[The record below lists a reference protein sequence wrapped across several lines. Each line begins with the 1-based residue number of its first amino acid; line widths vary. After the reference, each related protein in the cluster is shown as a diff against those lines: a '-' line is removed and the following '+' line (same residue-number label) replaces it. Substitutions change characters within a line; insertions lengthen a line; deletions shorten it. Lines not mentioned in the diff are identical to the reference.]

1 MYDQIL
7 GKKEFEEALR
17 RRGLGEEQI
26 EIEWKRLVVI
36 FEVELAKEYFNLLDD
51 VEKKTI
57 DDKID
62 GALVGSARELEQ
74 LKLLGERMKND
85 LNKGLLLDLVRKC
98 SKLAVDL
105 YQESF
110 KI

>member
-1 MYDQIL
+1 MYDEVL

-17 RRGLGEEQI
+17 GRGLDNEQI
-26 EIEWKRLVVI
+26 ETEWKRLVVI
-36 FEVELAKEYFNLLDD
+36 FEVELAKEYFNLLSED
-51 VEKKTI
+51 EKKAI

-62 GALVGSARELEQ
+62 GALEGSSRELEQ
-74 LKLLGERMKND
+74 LKLLSERMKND

-105 YQESF
+105 YQETF
-110 KI
+110 RG